1 MKFFSSDWVA
11 VFFTLDIEDFV
22 RAKDIL
28 SKNNIQF
35 RDVSINNQKRLGLN
49 NLFARNVALSN
60 NCSVRS
66 NYILEVKS
74 KDRYLSE
81 KLLSVLYPK

>member
-35 RDVSINNQKRLGLN
+35 RDASINNQKRLGLN

-60 NCSVRS
+60 NCSIRN

-74 KDRYLSE
+74 KDKYLSE
-81 KLLSVLYPK
+81 KLLSALYPK